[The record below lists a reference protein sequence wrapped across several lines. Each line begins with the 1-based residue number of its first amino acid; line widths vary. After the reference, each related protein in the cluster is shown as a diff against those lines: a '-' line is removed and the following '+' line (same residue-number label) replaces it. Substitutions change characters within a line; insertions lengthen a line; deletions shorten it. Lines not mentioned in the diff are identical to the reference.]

1 MRPGAVCRRPVGG
14 TRHAPATR
22 ATQRG
27 AALVDVVI
35 SLAMLVVLAA
45 VALPTLAHG
54 LGDQQTR
61 QAARHLAGR
70 LHRARFEA
78 LRVNAHVAVVFGDA
92 AEGWPLVIARDGNG
106 NGVRRLEVE
115 QGIDPVITGADRI
128 GAHWPSVSFSV
139 VRSAPGI
146 DGGAALGTGEDP
158 VRVGSSDLVSFS
170 PVGTATS
177 GTMYLAAEGGAQF
190 AVRVMGVTGRVRVL
204 RFDRVL
210 GQWVLQ

>member
-1 MRPGAVCRRPVGG
+1 
-14 TRHAPATR
+14 
-22 ATQRG
+22 
-27 AALVDVVI
+27 LVDVVI
-35 SLAMLVVLAA
+35 SLAILVIVAAAA
-45 VALPTLAHG
+45 VPTLANG

-92 AEGWPLVIARDGNG
+92 ADGWPLVIARDGNG

-115 QGIDPVITGADRI
+115 EGIDPMIAGADRI
-128 GAHWPSVSFSV
+128 GTHWSGVSFSV
-139 VRSAPGI
+139 VRSVPGI
-146 DGGAALGTGEDP
+146 DGGAALGAGEDP
-158 VRVGSSDLVSFS
+158 VRVGTSDLVSFS
-170 PVGTATS
+170 PLGTATS
-177 GTMYLAAEGGAQF
+177 GTMYLAADGGAQF

-204 RFDRVL
+204 RFDRVV